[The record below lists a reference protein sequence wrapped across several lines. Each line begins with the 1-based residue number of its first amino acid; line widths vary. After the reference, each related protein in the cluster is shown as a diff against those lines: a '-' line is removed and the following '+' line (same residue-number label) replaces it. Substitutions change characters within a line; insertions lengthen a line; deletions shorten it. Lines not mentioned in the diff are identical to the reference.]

1 MYQLVLKRFAKAFV
15 SGGVA
20 SLLLALSQAPTSL
33 EHLKAWL
40 LALGVAFLTGGLMA
54 IEKTL
59 QTPTV

>member
-1 MYQLVLKRFAKAFV
+1 MVNVILKRFAKAFV

-20 SLLLALSQAPTSL
+20 SLLIVLAQAPSSL
-33 EHLKAWL
+33 EQLKPWL

-54 IEKTL
+54 IEKAL